1 MIYQNWGCQFA
12 IHHGEWTG
20 KIDVIVN
27 VTNKKDE
34 SRRLDIWTDEILTAY
49 GVTLG
54 SKERSNPK
62 YKIARSVNY

>member
-49 GVTLG
+49 GG
-54 SKERSNPK
+54 
-62 YKIARSVNY
+62 